1 MSWQRNWNFS
11 GGLNLTAEK
20 IALFNDRAFF
30 MGNDLAKVPAA
41 NAPVV
46 VQPEQMNADPF
57 WGTVSKHKF
66 AEFNVCKTSLD
77 ENNNEVITVDS
88 SQPTIRAFLVDG
100 DKTMESQWQT
110 PFENSNPELKM
121 PMLMAGLQTG
131 QTITSMG
138 TAAPA
143 ILGDTASA
151 AAKTVMQ
158 PMADFVKSVQ
168 GRTNLNKVNTTQ
180 VFLSTASVR
189 LNLSLFFIALRDA
202 KIEVEEKIMRLES
215 WAVPAKLSQGTV
227 LTDVIEQGVA
237 GLFSGIIPPYISLTT
252 HGKTYWPFI
261 LESVSAPI
269 VTPIDEHGNRL
280 NLAVNLS
287 LMSRTAWD
295 ADDVRKL
302 YGN

>member
-1 MSWQRNWNFS
+1 
-11 GGLNLTAEK
+11 
-20 IALFNDRAFF
+20 

-41 NAPVV
+41 NAPVA

-57 WGTVSKHKF
+57 WGSVSKHKF
-66 AEFNVCKTSLD
+66 AEFNVCTTSLD
-77 ENNNEVITVDS
+77 ENNNEVIAIDTN
-88 SQPTIRAFLVDG
+88 QPTIRAFLVDG

-121 PMLMAGLQTG
+121 PMLVAGLQTG
-131 QTITSMG
+131 QTLDAMG
-138 TAAPA
+138 RMADKAQNT
-143 ILGDTASA
+143 ILGGAVKA
-151 AAKTVMQ
+151 ARELLSPFSQFAES
-158 PMADFVKSVQ
+158 VK
-168 GRTNLNKVNTTQ
+168 GKTNLNKVNTTQ

-189 LNLSLFFIALRDA
+189 LNLSLFFIALGNA
-202 KIEVEEKIMRLES
+202 KIEVEEKIMQLES
-215 WAVPAKLSQGTV
+215 WTVPKFLSDQSV
-227 LTDVIEQGVA
+227 LTDVIEQGSA

-261 LESVSAPI
+261 IESVSAPI

-287 LMSRTAWD
+287 MVSRTAWD
-295 ADDVRKL
+295 AADVRKL

>member
-1 MSWQRNWNFS
+1 
-11 GGLNLTAEK
+11 
-20 IALFNDRAFF
+20 

-41 NAPVV
+41 NAPVA
-46 VQPEQMNADPF
+46 VQPERMNADPF

-66 AEFNVCKTSLD
+66 AEFNICTVSRD

-88 SQPTIRAFLVDG
+88 NQPTVRAFLVDG

-131 QTITSMG
+131 QTMISMG
-138 TAAPA
+138 AAAPA
-143 ILGDTASA
+143 ILGETALAVTKSA
-151 AAKTVMQ
+151 MQ
-158 PMADFVKSVQ
+158 PIADFVKSVQ
-168 GRTNLNKVNTTQ
+168 GHTNLNKVNTTQ

-189 LNLSLFFIALRDA
+189 LNLSLFFIALSDA

-302 YGN
+302 YGK

>member
-1 MSWQRNWNFS
+1 
-11 GGLNLTAEK
+11 
-20 IALFNDRAFF
+20 
-30 MGNDLAKVPAA
+30 MGNNLAKVPTA
-41 NAPVV
+41 NAPVA
-46 VQPEQMNADPF
+46 VQPERMNADPF

-66 AEFNVCKTSLD
+66 AEFNICTVSRD

-88 SQPTIRAFLVDG
+88 NQPTVRAFLVDG

-131 QTITSMG
+131 QTVISMG
-138 TAAPA
+138 AAAPA
-143 ILGDTASA
+143 ILGETALAVTKSA
-151 AAKTVMQ
+151 MQ
-158 PMADFVKSVQ
+158 PIADFVKSVQ
-168 GRTNLNKVNTTQ
+168 GHTNLNKVNTTQ

-189 LNLSLFFIALRDA
+189 LNLSLFFIALSDA

-295 ADDVRKL
+295 AEDVRKL

>member
-1 MSWQRNWNFS
+1 
-11 GGLNLTAEK
+11 
-20 IALFNDRAFF
+20 
-30 MGNDLAKVPAA
+30 MGNNLAKVPAA

-46 VQPEQMNADPF
+46 VQPERMNADPF

-66 AEFNVCKTSLD
+66 AEFNICTVSRD

-88 SQPTIRAFLVDG
+88 NQPTVRAFLVDG

-131 QTITSMG
+131 QTVISMG
-138 TAAPA
+138 AAAPA

-151 AAKTVMQ
+151 VTKSAIQ
-158 PMADFVKSVQ
+158 PIADFVKSVQ
-168 GRTNLNKVNTTQ
+168 GHTNLNKVNTTQ

-189 LNLSLFFIALRDA
+189 LNLSLFFIALSDA

>member
-1 MSWQRNWNFS
+1 
-11 GGLNLTAEK
+11 
-20 IALFNDRAFF
+20 

-41 NAPVV
+41 NAPVA
-46 VQPEQMNADPF
+46 VQPERMNADPF

-66 AEFNVCKTSLD
+66 AEFNICTVSRD

-88 SQPTIRAFLVDG
+88 NQPTVRAFLVDG

-131 QTITSMG
+131 QTMISMG
-138 TAAPA
+138 AAAPA
-143 ILGDTASA
+143 ILGDTALAVTKSA
-151 AAKTVMQ
+151 MQ
-158 PMADFVKSVQ
+158 PIADFVKSVQ
-168 GRTNLNKVNTTQ
+168 GHTNLNKVNTTQ

-295 ADDVRKL
+295 AEDVRKL

>member
-1 MSWQRNWNFS
+1 
-11 GGLNLTAEK
+11 
-20 IALFNDRAFF
+20 
-30 MGNDLAKVPAA
+30 MGNNLAKVPAA

-46 VQPEQMNADPF
+46 VQPERMNADPF

-66 AEFNVCKTSLD
+66 AEVNICTVSRD

-88 SQPTIRAFLVDG
+88 NQPTVRAFLVDG

-131 QTITSMG
+131 QTVISMG
-138 TAAPA
+138 AAAPA

-151 AAKTVMQ
+151 VTKSAIQ
-158 PMADFVKSVQ
+158 PIADFVKSVQ
-168 GRTNLNKVNTTQ
+168 GHTNLNKVNTTQ

-189 LNLSLFFIALRDA
+189 LNLSLFFIALSDA

-269 VTPIDEHGNRL
+269 VTPIDEDGNRL

-302 YGN
+302 YGK

>member
-1 MSWQRNWNFS
+1 
-11 GGLNLTAEK
+11 
-20 IALFNDRAFF
+20 
-30 MGNDLAKVPAA
+30 MGNNLAKVPAA
-41 NAPVV
+41 NTPVA
-46 VQPEQMNADPF
+46 VQPERMNADPF

-66 AEFNVCKTSLD
+66 AEFNICTVSRD

-88 SQPTIRAFLVDG
+88 NQPTVRAFLVDG

-131 QTITSMG
+131 QTMISMG
-138 TAAPA
+138 AAAPA
-143 ILGDTASA
+143 ILGETALAVTKSA
-151 AAKTVMQ
+151 MQ
-158 PMADFVKSVQ
+158 PIADFVKSVQ
-168 GRTNLNKVNTTQ
+168 GHTNLNKVNTTQ

-189 LNLSLFFIALRDA
+189 LNLSLFFIALSDA

-269 VTPIDEHGNRL
+269 VTPIDEHGNR
-280 NLAVNLS
+280 VS
-287 LMSRTAWD
+287 H
-295 ADDVRKL
+295 
-302 YGN
+302 